1 MVERRVFVCGFVCF
15 CVCVCVCVWVG
26 DWMDGCVVADRRR
39 DVWRDWASQS
49 AGLIGAV
56 RQPSNIKLDSLRTEA
71 LN

>member
-1 MVERRVFVCGFVCF
+1 M
-15 CVCVCVCVWVG
+15 CVCVWVCLFVCVCGWVG
-26 DWMDGCVVADRRR
+26 DWTDGCVVADGRRR

-49 AGLIGAV
+49 GGLIGAV

>member
-1 MVERRVFVCGFVCF
+1 
-15 CVCVCVCVWVG
+15 
-26 DWMDGCVVADRRR
+26 MDGCVVADRRRR

-49 AGLIGAV
+49 GGLIGAV